1 MRTSGSLPER
11 QKTTTMNTTIL
22 LPYPFKRIGWVL
34 FIPAALLGILMGID
48 GFNGFPSFLLPGTA
62 ETSQTLDRICNNAA
76 LIGTLVGALFITCSR
91 ERIEDELIGRI
102 RLNALLAALYIH
114 IGISVAAAL
123 LLYDLA
129 YLNFMIFN
137 LSLLP
142 VLFLVIERMLLWRLG
157 KEAAH
162 EE

>member
-1 MRTSGSLPER
+1 
-11 QKTTTMNTTIL
+11 MNKTIL

-48 GFNGFPSFLLPGTA
+48 GFNGFPSFLLPGAA

-91 ERIEDELIGRI
+91 GRIEDELIGRI
-102 RLNALLAALYIH
+102 RLNALLAALYLTT
-114 IGISVAAAL
+114 GIAVVSTL
-123 LLYDLA
+123 LLYEVA
-129 YLNFMIFN
+129 YLYFMIFN
-137 LSLLP
+137 LALLP
-142 VLFLVIERMLLWRLG
+142 VLFLVIERTMLWRLR
-157 KEAAH
+157 KEVPH